1 MLPCQQRSAARV
13 AVAAAAAAAT
23 VAIGQVNDIALAEA
37 ATATA
42 AAVQK
47 SRRLLWPRRVDEQKL
62 DILILENYIENH
74 FFNVTATGVVVA
86 VEPCLLT
93 GMTINVSTAAAA
105 VAVVTACAQLT
116 GSKWQHILK
125 LDN

>member
-37 ATATA
+37 ATAA
-42 AAVQK
+42 AAQK

-105 VAVVTACAQLT
+105 AVAACAQLT

>member
-37 ATATA
+37 ATAAATA
-42 AAVQK
+42 QK

-74 FFNVTATGVVVA
+74 FFNVAATGVVVA

-93 GMTINVSTAAAA
+93 GMTINV
-105 VAVVTACAQLT
+105 VATACAQLT

>member
-1 MLPCQQRSAARV
+1 MLKSLHVAMSAAQCSSSCI
-13 AVAAAAAAAT
+13 AAAAT

-37 ATATA
+37 ATA

-74 FFNVTATGVVVA
+74 FFNV
-86 VEPCLLT
+86 LLLLL
-93 GMTINVSTAAAA
+93 SL
-105 VAVVTACAQLT
+105 QLVLLLLL
-116 GSKWQHILK
+116 SLAF
-125 LDN
+125 

>member
-13 AVAAAAAAAT
+13 AVAAAAT

-37 ATATA
+37 AA
-42 AAVQK
+42 AAAAQK

-74 FFNVTATGVVVA
+74 FFNV
-86 VEPCLLT
+86 LLLLL
-93 GMTINVSTAAAA
+93 SL
-105 VAVVTACAQLT
+105 QLVLLLLL
-116 GSKWQHILK
+116 SLAF
-125 LDN
+125 

>member
-13 AVAAAAAAAT
+13 AVAAAAT
-23 VAIGQVNDIALAEA
+23 VAIGQVNDIALADA
-37 ATATA
+37 ATA
-42 AAVQK
+42 AAAAQK

-74 FFNVTATGVVVA
+74 FFNVAATGVVVA

-93 GMTINVSTAAAA
+93 GMTINVSTAA
-105 VAVVTACAQLT
+105 VATACAQLT

>member
-37 ATATA
+37 ATA

-74 FFNVTATGVVVA
+74 FFNVAATGVVVA

-93 GMTINVSTAAAA
+93 GMTINVSTAA
-105 VAVVTACAQLT
+105 VATACAQLT

>member
-13 AVAAAAAAAT
+13 AVAAAAT

-74 FFNVTATGVVVA
+74 FFNV
-86 VEPCLLT
+86 LLLL
-93 GMTINVSTAAAA
+93 SL
-105 VAVVTACAQLT
+105 QLVLLLLL
-116 GSKWQHILK
+116 SLAF
-125 LDN
+125 